1 MMTPWGYEAED
12 IPPIITPERFH
23 ALTGLTYIDNP
34 RIGSALLAA
43 SQAVR
48 NYCGWHI
55 CPAVEC
61 TAHPDGGGK
70 VLRLP
75 AGYVSEITKV
85 TEDGEELSEGQ
96 YEWRRDGLLRRAQF
110 KRWSPRWDG
119 IEVKYTAG
127 YEASAVPDL
136 TEAVC
141 AITAGVL
148 SVSAGVIVDL
158 QMPTVLT
165 YTYICTVST
174 GLAVNDTVSNF
185 RLLWGRCVF
194 IKVLWVKT

>member
-23 ALTGLTYIDNP
+23 ALTGLAYIDNP

-119 IEVKYTAG
+119 IEVKYMAG
-127 YEASAVPDL
+127 YEESAVPDL

-148 SVSAGVIVDL
+148 SVSAGVISESADGVSVSYS
-158 QMPTVLT
+158 QSASSIAAGLT
-165 YTYICTVST
+165 AQQKAALEAYKVVSSH
-174 GLAVNDTVSNF
+174 GA
-185 RLLWGRCVF
+185 
-194 IKVLWVKT
+194 

>member
-1 MMTPWGYEAED
+1 MMTPWGYEAEE

-23 ALTGLTYIDNP
+23 ALTNMAYRDNP
-34 RIGSALLAA
+34 RMESALLAA

-85 TEDGEELSEGQ
+85 TEDGEELNEGQ

-148 SVSAGVIVDL
+148 SVSAGVISESADGVSVSYS
-158 QMPTVLT
+158 QSASSIAAGLT
-165 YTYICTVST
+165 AAHKSALEAYKVVSSH
-174 GLAVNDTVSNF
+174 GA
-185 RLLWGRCVF
+185 
-194 IKVLWVKT
+194 